1 MDKTLEEYKQQV
13 LNAML
18 AMTDDN
24 GEALLTERQAR
35 QILKDLGD
43 APLIDGMQFNTA
55 EETAQFL
62 LEEL

>member
-1 MDKTLEEYKQQV
+1 M

-24 GEALLTERQAR
+24 GEPLLTERQAR

-43 APLIDGMQFNTA
+43 APLADGMLFNTA
-55 EETAQFL
+55 EETAQFIM
-62 LEEL
+62 ET

>member
-43 APLIDGMQFNTA
+43 APLADGMLFNTA
-55 EETAQFL
+55 EETAQFIM
-62 LEEL
+62 ET